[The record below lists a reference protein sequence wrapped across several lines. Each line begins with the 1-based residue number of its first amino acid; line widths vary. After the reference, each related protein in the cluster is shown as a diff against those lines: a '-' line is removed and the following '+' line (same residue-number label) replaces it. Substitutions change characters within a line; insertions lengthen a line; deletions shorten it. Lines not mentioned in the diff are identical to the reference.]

1 MSQDLAALGP
11 ERYNM
16 RCPGFPP
23 SKGSADMPSPKPAA
37 PSPRS
42 RVRRL
47 HDKAAYDRRVID
59 AILDAMPVAHVGHVV
74 DGFPVVIP
82 TLQWREGDRI
92 YWHGSSASRMQR
104 RATGAQVCVTVTL
117 TDGLV
122 LARSGL
128 EHSVNYRSVMVF
140 GVAQSVEAS
149 DAKATHLRRMM
160 EQMLPG
166 RWDQLRP
173 ITAQELKATR
183 ILSLPLTEAS
193 AKVSTGF
200 ASDPPEDRDWPV
212 WAGVLPVRLTMGTPE
227 PAPDLAPGIP
237 LPDHAKSCRIG

>member
-1 MSQDLAALGP
+1 MS
-11 ERYNM
+11 
-16 RCPGFPP
+16 
-23 SKGSADMPSPKPAA
+23 A

-47 HDKAAYDRRVID
+47 HEKAAYDRAVID
-59 AILDAMPVAHVGHVV
+59 AILDACPVAHVGHVV

-92 YWHGSSASRMQR
+92 YWHGSSASRMQKN
-104 RATGAQVCVTVTL
+104 AAAAQVCVTVTL
-117 TDGLV
+117 TDGMV

-140 GVAQSVEAS
+140 GQAEVVDGVEAKT
-149 DAKATHLRRMM
+149 AHLRAMM
-160 EQMLPG
+160 EQMFPG

-173 ITAQELKATR
+173 MTAQELKATR

-193 AKVSTGF
+193 AKISAGPPQ
-200 ASDPPEDRDWPV
+200 DPPEDRSHPV
-212 WAGVLPVRLTMGTPE
+212 WAGVLPIRLAVGKPE
-227 PAPDLAPGIP
+227 PAPDLAPGIAVP
-237 LPDHAKSCRIG
+237 PHASRFRIG